1 MSVVKAIA
9 PPQRSPTAIAP
20 MVEGSLV
27 ANLKNWARRST
38 RKGRIVA
45 KQSRRTSQHPTT
57 TTTNDEAEQSQRAT
71 SISVEQ
77 SRRTSSAS
85 QPLAVTSEPERY
97 QRESSVAPKIVTA
110 AETEQSRR
118 TSLFCCRTNVL
129 PLLPTDAMRCMTSET
144 VNRHP
149 PR

>member
-1 MSVVKAIA
+1 
-9 PPQRSPTAIAP
+9 

-57 TTTNDEAEQSQRAT
+57 TDEAGQSQRAT
-71 SISVEQ
+71 SVSVEQ

-85 QPLAVTSEPERY
+85 QPVAVTSEPERY
-97 QRESSVAPKIVTA
+97 QRESSVAPKIATG

-118 TSLFCCRTNVL
+118 TSFFVFAKTSCHYSRLTH
-129 PLLPTDAMRCMTSET
+129 AMYDK
-144 VNRHP
+144 
-149 PR
+149 